1 MITARGAK
9 RIWECQDDDHPKEEA
24 TITHDF
30 FNQISN
36 ALDLVPSQFI
46 GVLSLCLR
54 ASHPT
59 ISDNITAMEAFDFYK
74 RENHILIQE
83 FGDIDF
89 YRRRELSM
97 ISARRKR
104 KLILDVHWL
113 NQCWALK
120 GTEHTP
126 IGTWKPCP
134 PK

>member
-1 MITARGAK
+1 M
-9 RIWECQDDDHPKEEA
+9 A
-24 TITHDF
+24 TFSDF
-30 FNQISN
+30 I
-36 ALDLVPSQFI
+36 
-46 GVLSLCLR
+46 
-54 ASHPT
+54 
-59 ISDNITAMEAFDFYK
+59 DNITVMEAIDFYK